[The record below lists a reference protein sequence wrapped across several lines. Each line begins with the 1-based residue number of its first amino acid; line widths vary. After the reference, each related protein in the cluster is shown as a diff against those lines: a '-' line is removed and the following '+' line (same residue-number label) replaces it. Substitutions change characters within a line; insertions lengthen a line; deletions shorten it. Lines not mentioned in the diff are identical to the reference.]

1 MNAAN
6 ARMLG
11 CWVPGHYCI
20 DNAIHTFAGVQ
31 LRLECARLMDAQGY
45 DEPTGRA
52 KVTPAY
58 NLPSRFV
65 IHTVGP
71 IAEGRST
78 DRNRLELASSYRSC
92 LEAAVACK
100 ARSVAFCC
108 ISTGVFGFPQEEAA
122 PLAVRTVRAWLDAHQ
137 DADLRVVFDVFGE
150 RDEGLYRALLS

>member
-78 DRNRLELASSYRSC
+78 DRNRLELASSYRS
-92 LEAAVACK
+92 LLRNAAAGRACSYGCSPASCASSPAFVPSARFQPSASSASSLQK
-100 ARSVAFCC
+100 ALCQDS
-108 ISTGVFGFPQEEAA
+108 
-122 PLAVRTVRAWLDAHQ
+122 RA
-137 DADLRVVFDVFGE
+137 R
-150 RDEGLYRALLS
+150 